1 MYKMRYIWCCRVYEG
16 AANNLPDES
25 SERTSR
31 KILEIVESA
40 GENELVIA
48 LVSGGGSA
56 LLSLPCEGVSIQE
69 KRKVYNC
76 HYKMLFYINVSDDL
90 HCGYKYHF
98 RLDSNI
104 SCLFVIGGKKKLLV
118 IFAY

>member
-1 MYKMRYIWCCRVYEG
+1 M
-16 AANNLPDES
+16 
-25 SERTSR
+25 
-31 KILEIVESA
+31 ESA

-104 SCLFVIGGKKKLLV
+104 SCLFVIGEKK
-118 IFAY
+118 